1 MRTPEENRKL
11 ADMLFPEVKES
22 PEDVFKKYPKRNV
35 EGMVLRFAPSP
46 TGFIHTGNIYT
57 GFVST
62 KLAKQSGGISILR
75 IEDTDKNREIENG
88 VTQIVQALKGFG
100 IEFDEG
106 MEDEDN
112 WKGEYGPYIQSKRID
127 IYHVFAK
134 NLVSKGYAYP
144 CFLTEEEL
152 EEIRHKQEELKERT
166 GCYGKWA
173 KYRDAST
180 EEIEDLLN
188 KGGKFVI
195 RLYSTGDIEESFN
208 MKDLVKGSV
217 TLREN
222 DMDAVLLKSDGY
234 PTYHFAHP
242 IDDTLMGITH
252 ITRTDEWFSSVSLHV
267 ELFEKLGFK
276 QIPYAHLSPLMKLDN
291 GKKRKLSKRKDP
303 EFAVSFYLE
312 NGYPK
317 KALLEYL
324 LNIANSNFYDW
335 RIQNPQKDIEEF
347 ELKIEKF
354 NKAGAL
360 FDVIKLEDICKNYIA
375 TLAAQ
380 EVYEMSLEW
389 AREYDEELAKLLEE
403 NKDYCIKI
411 FNIERTGEK
420 IRKDIAKFGDIRDQ
434 LVIFFDELLNNVD
447 IEDIEDRVGKAKQ
460 KNILNEYLKVFNIS
474 DTQEIWFEKIRNLA
488 SELGFEKVGDVAMVL
503 RVAITHR
510 TRTPDLYQV
519 MQVLGEQKVR
529 ERIQKYVDM
538 MI

>member
-1 MRTPEENRKL
+1 MRTPEENKKL
-11 ADMLFPEVKES
+11 ADMLFPDVKES
-22 PEDVFKKYPKRNV
+22 PEDVFKKYPKRNT

-75 IEDTDKNREIENG
+75 IEDTDKSREVENG
-88 VTQIVQALKGFG
+88 VTQIVLALKGFG

-106 MEDEDN
+106 MEDEDS

-127 IYHVFAK
+127 IYHIFAK
-134 NLVSKGYAYP
+134 DLVSKGYAYP

-166 GCYGKWA
+166 GCYGRWA
-173 KYRDAST
+173 KYRDASI
-180 EEIEDLLN
+180 EEIEKLLN
-188 KGGKFVI
+188 EGKKFVI
-195 RLYSTGDIEESFN
+195 RLYSTGDIENSFN

-222 DMDAVLLKSDGY
+222 DMDAILLKSDGY

-242 IDDTLMGITH
+242 IDDTLMGVTH
-252 ITRTDEWFSSVSLHV
+252 VTRTDEWFSSVPLHV
-267 ELFEKLGFK
+267 ELFQKLGLN

-335 RIQNPQKDIEEF
+335 RIQNPEKDIEEF
-347 ELKIEKF
+347 ELKTEKF

-360 FDVIKLEDICKNYIA
+360 FDVVKLEDISKDYIS
-375 TLAAQ
+375 TLTAQ
-380 EVYEMSLEW
+380 QVYDMALEW
-389 AREYDEELAKLLEE
+389 SDSYDRDVYKLLSK
-403 NKDYCIKI
+403 NRDYCIKI

-420 IRKDIAKFGDIRDQ
+420 IRKDIAKFSDIKDQ
-434 LVIFFDELLNNVD
+434 LVIFFDELLNEVNL
-447 IEDIEDRVGKAKQ
+447 ENIEDRVEKEKQ
-460 KNILNEYLKVFNIS
+460 KDILIKYLEIFDIS
-474 DTQEIWFEKIRNLA
+474 DSQEVWFEKIKNLA

-519 MQVLGEQKVR
+519 MQVLGEQVVR
-529 ERIQKYVDM
+529 ERIQKYVDI